1 MLSCRGIRVSYG
13 KGEQQTT
20 PLRELSLEVDER
32 PCVVMG
38 PSGSGKTTLL
48 RVLAGLQAPDAGT
61 VELDG
66 REIAVGTA
74 TPGLAMIHQDYRL
87 VDFLTVEEN
96 LQLAAEMR
104 GLPLDGAAVTD
115 TLELVGLGGLGGRWP
130 TTLSGGEQQRVAIAR
145 ALVTDSRVLLADEP
159 TGSLDRS
166 NTTAIGELL
175 LRLSTERGIH
185 IVIATH
191 DPSLAEL
198 MPRRF
203 LLADG
208 VLHEAVQEP
217 A

>member
-1 MLSCRGIRVSYG
+1 MLRCRDIRVGYG
-13 KGEQQTT
+13 KGEQRTT

-66 REIAVGTA
+66 LEITVGTT

-104 GLPLDGAAVTD
+104 GLPLDGSAVAD
-115 TLELVGLGGLGGRWP
+115 TLDLVGLGGLGGRWP

-159 TGSLDRS
+159 TGALDRN

-175 LRLSTERGIH
+175 LRLGTERGIH
-185 IVIATH
+185 VVIATH
-191 DPSLAEL
+191 DPSLADL

-208 VLHEAVQEP
+208 ALHEAVQEP

>member
-20 PLRELSLEVDER
+20 PLRELSLEVDDR

-48 RVLAGLQAPDAGT
+48 RVLAGLQTPDAGT

-66 REIAVGTA
+66 RDITADPA
-74 TPGLAMIHQDYRL
+74 TPGLALIHQDYRL
-87 VDFLTVEEN
+87 VDFLTVQEN

-104 GLPLDGAAVTD
+104 GLPLAEPAVTD
-115 TLELVGLGGLGGRWP
+115 ALELVGLDGMAGRWP

-159 TGSLDRS
+159 TGALDRT

-175 LRLSTERGIH
+175 LRLGTERGIH
-185 IVIATH
+185 VVIATH

-198 MPRRF
+198 MPRQF

-208 VLHEAVQEP
+208 ALHEAVREP
-217 A
+217 V